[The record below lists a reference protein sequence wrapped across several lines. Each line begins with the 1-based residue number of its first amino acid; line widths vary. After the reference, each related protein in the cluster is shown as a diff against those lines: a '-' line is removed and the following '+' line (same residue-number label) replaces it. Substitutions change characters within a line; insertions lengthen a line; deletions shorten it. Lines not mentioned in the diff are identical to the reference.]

1 MVSAGKKQHTE
12 IDYIYARYPLW
23 VRYSGLPRMLG
34 PVAWT
39 VFQRLLELRERF
51 KSPHFY
57 YSLERLSETIGLK
70 NRRNMKRILEDLVS
84 FKMINYTTYHGKGKA
99 TEFEIIEP
107 LNTPLSEEEVYQLY
121 PKLSSKSYKIK
132 LSEAVEKKEKGIS
145 DPLIDPQKGIESP
158 LLEGEGEKGIRD
170 PLIKKEKR
178 ISDPLI
184 DPLKGISDPLIGSQK
199 GIIDPPNNKDMYK
212 RKQQQKDLLS
222 GKKQPN
228 GTALSEQENI
238 QEGVVVV
245 SLIDSLKRYGISEN
259 QTQRWMKKYPPEY
272 LLEKTKLIEFQR
284 NQGEKIRNPGGM
296 LKRAIEEDW
305 QLPKGFAKKSHRE
318 EAMGKEKEEE
328 ERRER
333 EIEEKVEEWKK
344 KAAPKK
350 LEKIQEK
357 ARREVLIEIPNVEE
371 RFLDTPI
378 QLRENKIIR
387 EEYLRR

>member
-1 MVSAGKKQHTE
+1 MVSEGKKQHTE

-57 YSLERLSETIGLK
+57 YSLERLSETTGLK
-70 NRRNMKRILEDLVS
+70 NWHNMKRNLEVLVS
-84 FKMINYTTYHGKGKA
+84 FKLINYTTYHGKGKA
-99 TEFEIIEP
+99 TEFKITEP

-121 PKLSSKSYKIK
+121 PKLSSKSYKTK
-132 LSEAVEKKEKGIS
+132 LSKVVEEKEKGIS
-145 DPLIDPQKGIESP
+145 DPLLDLQKVSERDLLTQKVSEKYLLNSQKVSERDLLAPQKV
-158 LLEGEGEKGIRD
+158 LERY
-170 PLIKKEKR
+170 
-178 ISDPLI
+178 
-184 DPLKGISDPLIGSQK
+184 
-199 GIIDPPNNKDMYK
+199 PNNKDMYK

-228 GTALSEQENI
+228 EIALSEQEHI

-245 SLIDSLKRYGISEN
+245 SLINSLKKYGISEN

-305 QLPKGFAKKSHRE
+305 QLPKGFVKKSHRE

-344 KAAPKK
+344 KASPKK

-371 RFLDTPI
+371 RFLETPI
-378 QLRENKIIR
+378 RLRENKIIR